1 MRKISKI
8 FGFNSSQHSLRTEVF
23 AGISTFIVMAY
34 ILALAPKA
42 FEGVG
47 GTADPFPTAAL
58 FTATALVSAVS
69 TFLMAVYAKRPLAVA
84 PGVGLLFF
92 ISGTVCMQMGY
103 SWHFALTAILLEGV
117 LFTVLAFSR
126 LRYLIM
132 ESIPLSLRSATA
144 VGVGL
149 FLASLGLKS
158 AGMTDSG
165 AAIVSLASIVTEPE
179 KQLFAICVM
188 LSGVLIVYRV
198 KGAIFLSIIASTI
211 LGIPLGLTRFDEVM
225 TIPESPAPLFMQ
237 MEWSED
243 IFSIDMFVCVVS
255 IFFLDVFDTI
265 GTVSGVLSNTN
276 LSRSNGRISRMS
288 HIFQV
293 DAISSMLS
301 GLMGTTTCTSYL
313 ESAAGV
319 AEGGRTGVPSLV
331 TAICFLFA
339 LFFSP
344 IFLAIPPVVTGA
356 ILLVVSFQMFAAI
369 KHINFTNPVE
379 AIPSV
384 LVILV
389 MAIIGSISDG
399 IVVGVITY
407 AVLNFTAE
415 MKQERERRKRGH
427 FFTINKIGRAHV

>member
-1 MRKISKI
+1 MRKIAKI

-211 LGIPLGLTRFDEVM
+211 IGIPLGLTRFDEVM

-265 GTVSGVLSNTN
+265 GTVLGVLSNTN
-276 LSRSNGRISRMS
+276 LSRTNGRISRMS

-319 AEGGRTGVPSLV
+319 AEGGRTGVTSLV
-331 TAICFLFA
+331 TVICFLFA

-344 IFLAIPPVVTGA
+344 LFLAIPPVVTGA
-356 ILLVVSFQMFAAI
+356 ILLVVSFHMFAAI
-369 KHINFTNPVE
+369 KHINLTNPVE

-427 FFTINKIGRAHV
+427 FFTINKDE

>member
-1 MRKISKI
+1 MRKIAKI

-265 GTVSGVLSNTN
+265 GTVSGVLSNTS

-319 AEGGRTGVPSLV
+319 AEGGRTGVTSLV
-331 TAICFLFA
+331 TVICFLFA

-344 IFLAIPPVVTGA
+344 LFLAIPPVVTGA
-356 ILLVVSFQMFAAI
+356 ILLVVSFHMFAAI

-415 MKQERERRKRGH
+415 MKKERERCKRGH
-427 FFTINKIGRAHV
+427 FFTINKDE

>member
-1 MRKISKI
+1 MRKIAKI

-211 LGIPLGLTRFDEVM
+211 LGIPLGLTRFDAVM

-265 GTVSGVLSNTN
+265 GTVSGVLSTTN

-319 AEGGRTGVPSLV
+319 AEGGRTGVTSLV

-407 AVLNFTAE
+407 AVLNSTAE
-415 MKQERERRKRGH
+415 VKQERERRKRGH
-427 FFTINKIGRAHV
+427 FFTINKDE

>member
-1 MRKISKI
+1 MRKIAKI

-149 FLASLGLKS
+149 LLASLGLKS

-276 LSRSNGRISRMS
+276 LSRTNGRISRMS

-344 IFLAIPPVVTGA
+344 IFLAIPPLVTGA

-407 AVLNFTAE
+407 AVLNSTAE
-415 MKQERERRKRGH
+415 VKQERERRKRGH
-427 FFTINKIGRAHV
+427 FFTINKDE

>member
-1 MRKISKI
+1 
-8 FGFNSSQHSLRTEVF
+8 
-23 AGISTFIVMAY
+23 MAY

-276 LSRSNGRISRMS
+276 LSRTNGRISRMS

-319 AEGGRTGVPSLV
+319 AEGGRTGVTSLV

-407 AVLNFTAE
+407 AVLNSTAE

-427 FFTINKIGRAHV
+427 FFTINKDE

>member
-1 MRKISKI
+1 
-8 FGFNSSQHSLRTEVF
+8 
-23 AGISTFIVMAY
+23 MAY

-144 VGVGL
+144 VGVGF

-179 KQLFAICVM
+179 KQLFAICVL

-427 FFTINKIGRAHV
+427 FFTINKDE

>member
-1 MRKISKI
+1 MRKIAKI

-117 LFTVLAFSR
+117 LFTALAFSR

-265 GTVSGVLSNTN
+265 GTVSGVLSTTN

-356 ILLVVSFQMFAAI
+356 ILLVVSFHMFAAI

-407 AVLNFTAE
+407 AVLNSTAE
-415 MKQERERRKRGH
+415 VKQERERRKRGH
-427 FFTINKIGRAHV
+427 FFTINKDE

>member
-1 MRKISKI
+1 MRKIAKI

-276 LSRSNGRISRMS
+276 LSRTNGRISRMS

-293 DAISSMLS
+293 DAISSTLS

-319 AEGGRTGVPSLV
+319 AEGGRTGITSLV

-427 FFTINKIGRAHV
+427 FFTINKDE

>member
-1 MRKISKI
+1 MRKIAKI

-144 VGVGL
+144 VGVGF

-265 GTVSGVLSNTN
+265 GTVLGVLSNTN
-276 LSRSNGRISRMS
+276 LSRTNGRISRMS

-293 DAISSMLS
+293 DAISSTLS

-319 AEGGRTGVPSLV
+319 AEGGRTGVTSLV
-331 TAICFLFA
+331 TVICFLFA

-344 IFLAIPPVVTGA
+344 LFLAIPPVVTGA
-356 ILLVVSFQMFAAI
+356 ILLVVSFHMFAAI

-427 FFTINKIGRAHV
+427 FFTINKDE

>member
-1 MRKISKI
+1 MRKIAKI

-23 AGISTFIVMAY
+23 AGLSTFIVMAY

-276 LSRSNGRISRMS
+276 LSRTNGRISRMS

-319 AEGGRTGVPSLV
+319 AEGGRTGVTSLV

-427 FFTINKIGRAHV
+427 FFTINKDE

>member
-1 MRKISKI
+1 MRKIAKI

-344 IFLAIPPVVTGA
+344 IFLASPPVVTGA

-427 FFTINKIGRAHV
+427 FFTINKDE

>member
-1 MRKISKI
+1 MRKIAKI

-276 LSRSNGRISRMS
+276 LSRTNGRISRMS

-319 AEGGRTGVPSLV
+319 AEGGRTGVTSLV

-356 ILLVVSFQMFAAI
+356 ILLVVSFHMFAAI

-427 FFTINKIGRAHV
+427 FFTINKDE

>member
-1 MRKISKI
+1 MRKIAKI

-265 GTVSGVLSNTN
+265 GTVLGVLSNTN
-276 LSRSNGRISRMS
+276 LSRTNGRISRMS

-293 DAISSMLS
+293 DAISSTLS

-427 FFTINKIGRAHV
+427 FFTINKDE

>member
-1 MRKISKI
+1 MRKIAKI

-211 LGIPLGLTRFDEVM
+211 LGIPLGLTRFDAVM

-265 GTVSGVLSNTN
+265 GTVSGVLSTTN

-319 AEGGRTGVPSLV
+319 AEGGRTGVTSLV
-331 TAICFLFA
+331 TVICFLFA

-415 MKQERERRKRGH
+415 MKQERERRKRGR
-427 FFTINKIGRAHV
+427 FFTINKDE

>member
-1 MRKISKI
+1 MRKIAKI

-265 GTVSGVLSNTN
+265 GTVSGVLSTTN

-319 AEGGRTGVPSLV
+319 AEGGRTGVTSLV
-331 TAICFLFA
+331 TVICFLFA

-407 AVLNFTAE
+407 AVLNSTAE
-415 MKQERERRKRGH
+415 VKQERERRKRGH
-427 FFTINKIGRAHV
+427 FFTNNKDE

>member
-1 MRKISKI
+1 MRKIAKI
-8 FGFNSSQHSLRTEVF
+8 FGFNSNQHSLRTEVF

-276 LSRSNGRISRMS
+276 LSRTNGRISRMS

-319 AEGGRTGVPSLV
+319 AEGGRTGVTSLV
-331 TAICFLFA
+331 TGICFLFA

-344 IFLAIPPVVTGA
+344 LFLAIPPVVTGA

-427 FFTINKIGRAHV
+427 FFTINKDE

>member
-1 MRKISKI
+1 MRKIAKI

-117 LFTVLAFSR
+117 LFTVLAFSK

-276 LSRSNGRISRMS
+276 LSRTNGRISRMS

-293 DAISSMLS
+293 DAISSTLS

-319 AEGGRTGVPSLV
+319 AEGGRTGITSLV

-407 AVLNFTAE
+407 AVLNSTAE

-427 FFTINKIGRAHV
+427 FFTINKDE

>member
-1 MRKISKI
+1 MRKIAKI

-211 LGIPLGLTRFDEVM
+211 LGIPLGLTRFDAVM

-407 AVLNFTAE
+407 AVLNSTAE
-415 MKQERERRKRGH
+415 VKQERERRKRGH
-427 FFTINKIGRAHV
+427 FFTNNKDE

>member
-1 MRKISKI
+1 MRKIAKI

-265 GTVSGVLSNTN
+265 GTVLGVLSNTN
-276 LSRSNGRISRMS
+276 LSRANGRISRMS

-319 AEGGRTGVPSLV
+319 AEGGRTGVTSLV

-344 IFLAIPPVVTGA
+344 LFLAIPPVVTGA

-407 AVLNFTAE
+407 AVLNSTAE
-415 MKQERERRKRGH
+415 VKQERERRKRGH
-427 FFTINKIGRAHV
+427 FFTINKDE

>member
-1 MRKISKI
+1 MRKIAKI

-144 VGVGL
+144 VGVGF

-293 DAISSMLS
+293 DAISSTLS

-344 IFLAIPPVVTGA
+344 IFLAIPPVVTGV

-369 KHINFTNPVE
+369 KHINYTNPVE

-427 FFTINKIGRAHV
+427 FFTINKDE

>member
-1 MRKISKI
+1 MRKIAKI

-117 LFTVLAFSR
+117 LFTALAFSR

-407 AVLNFTAE
+407 AVLNSTAE
-415 MKQERERRKRGH
+415 VKQERERRKRGH
-427 FFTINKIGRAHV
+427 FFTINKDE

>member
-1 MRKISKI
+1 MRKIAKI

-399 IVVGVITY
+399 IVVGVMTY

-415 MKQERERRKRGH
+415 MKEERERRKRGN
-427 FFTINKIGRAHV
+427 FFTINKDE

>member
-1 MRKISKI
+1 MRTIAKI
-8 FGFNSSQHSLRTEVF
+8 FGFNSNQHSLRTEVF

-144 VGVGL
+144 VGVGF

-265 GTVSGVLSNTN
+265 GTVSGVLSTTN

-319 AEGGRTGVPSLV
+319 AEGGRTGVTSLV
-331 TAICFLFA
+331 TVICFLFA

-344 IFLAIPPVVTGA
+344 LFLAIPPVVTGA
-356 ILLVVSFQMFAAI
+356 ILLVVSFHMFAAI

-427 FFTINKIGRAHV
+427 FFTINKDE

>member
-1 MRKISKI
+1 MRKIAKI
-8 FGFNSSQHSLRTEVF
+8 FGFNSNQHSLRTEVF

-265 GTVSGVLSNTN
+265 GTVSGVLSTTN

-427 FFTINKIGRAHV
+427 FFTINKDE

>member
-1 MRKISKI
+1 MRKIAKI
-8 FGFNSSQHSLRTEVF
+8 FGFNSNQHSLRTEVF

-276 LSRSNGRISRMS
+276 LSRTNGRISRMS

-293 DAISSMLS
+293 DAISSTLS

-427 FFTINKIGRAHV
+427 FFTINKDE

>member
-1 MRKISKI
+1 MRKIAKI

-188 LSGVLIVYRV
+188 LSGMLIVYRV

-265 GTVSGVLSNTN
+265 GTVLGVLSNTN
-276 LSRSNGRISRMS
+276 LSRTNGRISRMS

-356 ILLVVSFQMFAAI
+356 ILLVVSFHMFAAI
-369 KHINFTNPVE
+369 KHINLTNPVE

-407 AVLNFTAE
+407 AVLNSTAE
-415 MKQERERRKRGH
+415 VKQERERRKRGH
-427 FFTINKIGRAHV
+427 FFTNNKDE

>member
-1 MRKISKI
+1 MRKIAKI

-265 GTVSGVLSNTN
+265 GTVSGVLSTTN

-319 AEGGRTGVPSLV
+319 AEGGRTGVTSLV

-356 ILLVVSFQMFAAI
+356 ILLVVSFHMFAAI
-369 KHINFTNPVE
+369 KHINLTNPVE

-407 AVLNFTAE
+407 AVLNSTAE
-415 MKQERERRKRGH
+415 VKQERERRKRGH
-427 FFTINKIGRAHV
+427 FFTINKDE

>member
-1 MRKISKI
+1 
-8 FGFNSSQHSLRTEVF
+8 
-23 AGISTFIVMAY
+23 MAY

-265 GTVSGVLSNTN
+265 GTVSGVLSNTS

-344 IFLAIPPVVTGA
+344 LFLAIPPVVTGA
-356 ILLVVSFQMFAAI
+356 ILLVVSFHMFAAI

-427 FFTINKIGRAHV
+427 FFTINKDE

>member
-1 MRKISKI
+1 MRKIAKI

-276 LSRSNGRISRMS
+276 LSRTNGRISRMS

-407 AVLNFTAE
+407 AVLNSTAE
-415 MKQERERRKRGH
+415 VKRERERRKRGH
-427 FFTINKIGRAHV
+427 FFTNNKDE

>member
-1 MRKISKI
+1 MRKIAKI

-265 GTVSGVLSNTN
+265 GTVSGVLSTTN

-407 AVLNFTAE
+407 AVLNSTAE
-415 MKQERERRKRGH
+415 VKQERERRKRGR
-427 FFTINKIGRAHV
+427 FFTINKDE

>member
-1 MRKISKI
+1 MRKIAKI

-276 LSRSNGRISRMS
+276 LSRTNGRISRMS

-407 AVLNFTAE
+407 AVLNSTAE

-427 FFTINKIGRAHV
+427 FFTNNKDE

>member
-1 MRKISKI
+1 MRKIAKI

-265 GTVSGVLSNTN
+265 GTVSGVLSTTN

-319 AEGGRTGVPSLV
+319 AEGGRTGVTSLV
-331 TAICFLFA
+331 TVICFLFA

-407 AVLNFTAE
+407 AVLNSTAE
-415 MKQERERRKRGH
+415 VKQERERRKRGH
-427 FFTINKIGRAHV
+427 FFTINKDE

>member
-1 MRKISKI
+1 M
-8 FGFNSSQHSLRTEVF
+8 RTEVF

-276 LSRSNGRISRMS
+276 LSRTNGRISRMS

-427 FFTINKIGRAHV
+427 FFTINKDE

>member
-1 MRKISKI
+1 MRKIAKI

-34 ILALAPKA
+34 ILSLAPKA

-276 LSRSNGRISRMS
+276 LSRTNGRISRMS

-293 DAISSMLS
+293 DAISSTLS

-319 AEGGRTGVPSLV
+319 AEGGRTGITSLV

-407 AVLNFTAE
+407 AVLNSTAE

-427 FFTINKIGRAHV
+427 FFTINKDE

>member
-1 MRKISKI
+1 MRKIAKI

-276 LSRSNGRISRMS
+276 LSRTNGRISRMS

-344 IFLAIPPVVTGA
+344 LFLAIPPVVTGA
-356 ILLVVSFQMFAAI
+356 ILLVVSFHMFAAI

-427 FFTINKIGRAHV
+427 FFTNNKDE

>member
-1 MRKISKI
+1 
-8 FGFNSSQHSLRTEVF
+8 
-23 AGISTFIVMAY
+23 MAY

-265 GTVSGVLSNTN
+265 GTVSGVLSTTN

-319 AEGGRTGVPSLV
+319 AEGGRTGVTSLV
-331 TAICFLFA
+331 TVICFLLA

-344 IFLAIPPVVTGA
+344 LFLAIPPVVTGA
-356 ILLVVSFQMFAAI
+356 ILLVVSFHMFAAI
-369 KHINFTNPVE
+369 KHINLTNPVE

-399 IVVGVITY
+399 IVVGVMTY

-415 MKQERERRKRGH
+415 MKEERERRKRGN
-427 FFTINKIGRAHV
+427 FFTINKEE

>member
-1 MRKISKI
+1 MRKIAKI

-276 LSRSNGRISRMS
+276 LSRTNGRISRMS

-319 AEGGRTGVPSLV
+319 AEGGRTGVTSLV
-331 TAICFLFA
+331 TVICFLFA

-407 AVLNFTAE
+407 AVLNSTAE
-415 MKQERERRKRGH
+415 VKQERERRKRGH
-427 FFTINKIGRAHV
+427 FFTINKDE

>member
-1 MRKISKI
+1 MRKIAKI

-265 GTVSGVLSNTN
+265 GTVSGVLSTTN

-319 AEGGRTGVPSLV
+319 AEGGRTGVTSLV
-331 TAICFLFA
+331 TVICFLFA

-356 ILLVVSFQMFAAI
+356 ILLVVSFHMFAAI

-407 AVLNFTAE
+407 AVLNSTAE
-415 MKQERERRKRGH
+415 VKQERERRKRGH
-427 FFTINKIGRAHV
+427 FFTINKDE

>member
-1 MRKISKI
+1 MRKIAKI

-211 LGIPLGLTRFDEVM
+211 LGIPLGLTRFDAVM

-265 GTVSGVLSNTN
+265 GTVSGVLSTTN
-276 LSRSNGRISRMS
+276 LSRTNGRISRMS

-407 AVLNFTAE
+407 AVLNSTAE
-415 MKQERERRKRGH
+415 VKQERERRKRGH
-427 FFTINKIGRAHV
+427 FFTINKDE